1 VPGPLLRLAPD
12 AEGRARLQRGR
23 LLFATLAAAR
33 LDPDTESRGA
43 LAVPRQWLPSWKVID
58 TSPLAWRG
66 SRTISSWRAMEK
78 RAGDPR
84 SIRPASP
91 TR

>member
-43 LAVPRQWLPSWKVID
+43 LAVLRLGSSWEVIG

-66 SRTISSWRAMEK
+66 SRTISNLRAMEK
-78 RAGDPR
+78 RAGEPR